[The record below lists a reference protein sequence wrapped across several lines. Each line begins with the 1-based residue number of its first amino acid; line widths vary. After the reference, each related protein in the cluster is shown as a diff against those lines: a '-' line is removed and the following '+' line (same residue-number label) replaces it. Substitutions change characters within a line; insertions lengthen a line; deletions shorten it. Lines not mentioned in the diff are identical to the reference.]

1 MSKPTT
7 EKGGGE
13 DFIYRFGNLSQT
25 PYHAIEMIDNMEISE
40 LGPLIAAILGPMAVI
55 IVGFALLLNCQFR
68 GSERRLTEQIKGV
81 EQRLT
86 EQYRETNR
94 DTKTLIR
101 EVSFLQGHL
110 GIPPRGRES
119 DTDATAEAA
128 N

>member
-1 MSKPTT
+1 
-7 EKGGGE
+7 
-13 DFIYRFGNLSQT
+13 
-25 PYHAIEMIDNMEISE
+25 MEISE
-40 LGPLIAAILGPMAVI
+40 LAQLIAAILGPMAAI
-55 IVGFALLLNCQFR
+55 TIGFAMLLNSQIR
-68 GSERRLTEQIKGV
+68 GSEQRLAEQIKGVEQRLAEQIKGVEQRLTEQIKGV

-110 GIPPRGRES
+110 GISPRGRES

-128 N
+128 D